1 MCNNNS
7 LNTKIFLQFRIKVT
21 YPSATRL
28 RQFHVSTHIL
38 YKHPPCYHNGLHFIY
53 LLSCTSPLPSPLSG
67 ILQFA
72 SLHLIFF
79 PQSYQESKNR
89 IFLRFFVWILGF
101 KRSSFRSKPRSE
113 ILSSLFSPFCRQS
126 DPSCRIFRFWLKEAI
141 ALDSESSVKKGAES
155 KTRKI
160 GSEALTVTVEWRLL
174 QLWVCNLIHGA
185 VSRRA
190 VGIQAVSC
198 GFLEKML
205 WRGIFR
211 RLIYRTHG
219 FGELRLD
226 LSMRPLR
233 FPVLLRNLQV
243 LSLIS
248 ILLQMCFSLI
258 CALI

>member
-38 YKHPPCYHNGLHFIY
+38 YKHLPATTTACILSTCYLAPLRC
-53 LLSCTSPLPSPLSG
+53 LLRFQVSSSSLPSIWFS
-67 ILQFA
+67 
-72 SLHLIFF
+72 F

-126 DPSCRIFRFWLKEAI
+126 DSSCRIFRFWLKEAI
-141 ALDSESSVKKGAES
+141 ALDSESSVKKGAEN

-226 LSMRPLR
+226 LSMRPWR